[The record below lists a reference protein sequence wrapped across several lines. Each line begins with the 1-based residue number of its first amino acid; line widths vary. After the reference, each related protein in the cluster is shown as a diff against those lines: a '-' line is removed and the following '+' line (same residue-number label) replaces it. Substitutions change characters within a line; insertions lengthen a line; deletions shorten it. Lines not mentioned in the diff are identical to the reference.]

1 MHTPWVERLPGGA
14 DAALIWWGHSKDIP
28 FILTHPPQPA
38 PPPTSFSQLGRNPRP
53 CLCWGQLRTV
63 EPHPFFFPWLALCR
77 RRGCVTGLMRQCL
90 CSGLCDQ
97 TPPATPASYKWTFRL
112 SSVILCLPH
121 LRGGVAYL
129 IGFGRHFFF
138 SFTRKAEHPFI

>member
-1 MHTPWVERLPGGA
+1 MHTPWVERPPQRCRCCSDLVGA
-14 DAALIWWGHSKDIP
+14 LQRHSVH
-28 FILTHPPQPA
+28 THPS
-38 PPPTSFSQLGRNPRP
+38 PTARP
-53 CLCWGQLRTV
+53 TPNLFFTTGEESKALPVLGQLRTV

-77 RRGCVTGLMRQCL
+77 RRGCVMGLMRQCL

-121 LRGGVAYL
+121 LRGGVAYP

-138 SFTRKAEHPFI
+138 SFTRKAEHLFI